1 MPLAAL
7 SAKVPMTERLR
18 TQDDVPVG
26 RLRGFRPRVRSID
39 SHADPASPLNLDKLI
54 HERLRLAIVSALA
67 VQEKLSFNDL
77 KALLRTTDGNLS
89 VHARKLEDAG
99 YISCTKT
106 FEGRLPRSEYSLTRA
121 GRVAL
126 ERYLGHMEALITAT
140 RAGAAKREERTPT

>member
-1 MPLAAL
+1 
-7 SAKVPMTERLR
+7 MTERLR

-39 SHADPASPLNLDKLI
+39 SHADPSSPLNLDKLI
-54 HERLRLAIVSALA
+54 HERLRLAIVSSLA
-67 VQEKLSFNDL
+67 VQDKLSFNDL
-77 KALLRTTDGNLS
+77 KTLLRTTDGNLS

-126 ERYLGHMEALITAT
+126 ERYLGHMEALITVT
-140 RAGAAKREERTPT
+140 RAGSAAKDENSA